1 MVGEEDKLKKA
12 YNMLGVKA
20 GSKAEDIH
28 DAYQEIDKAF
38 KEYRAKSPKNILDG
52 AQKIG
57 ALKEAYRIVCNAE
70 NINTIAPEKVQPQKE
85 QLQTAV
91 RKSSSPQQQQVFAKS
106 VVVKDTTEKAPS
118 FDKSKDYYAMLNI
131 DENSKEI
138 NPEVVSKKY
147 ASVVTQ
153 GKYDSKELNE
163 AAAVLKNSQAKA
175 AYDAARAPA
184 QDKAVPEQ
192 EKATPTVA
200 VNPRFPRIAAMKEGL
215 KAMGTAMLGAKSGP
229 PSTPSK
235 GQNAN
240 KGPELQ

>member
-1 MVGEEDKLKKA
+1 MVGEKADLEKA
-12 YNMLGVKA
+12 YNMLGVKS

-28 DAYQEIDKAF
+28 EAYQEIDKAF
-38 KEYRAKSPKNILDG
+38 KEYRDKSPKNILDG

-85 QLQTAV
+85 RVQTAV
-91 RKSSSPQQQQVFAKS
+91 RKSSSPQQQPAARVTATETA
-106 VVVKDTTEKAPS
+106 VVGDIN
-118 FDKSKDYYAMLNI
+118 KDYYKI
-131 DENSKEI
+131 SGV
-138 NPEVVSKKY
+138 NPGEKNTIKISQQIQSERLKY
-147 ASVVTQ
+147 ASDKNKVA
-153 GKYDSKELNE
+153 GLDE
-163 AAAVLKNSQAKA
+163 AYKVLMDPQAKA

-184 QDKAVPEQ
+184 QNKAVPEQ